1 MMTSFSDILFI
12 FVLIAAFI
20 LFLGYRLKQYYFIND
35 IGLSEIFIRHGIRA
49 ITKVVIINTR
59 STPLSREAWLLIA
72 NSLKDMS
79 RRNSVLPLQVMRHRL
94 EVRITQ
100 VLNRSK
106 LGSTEYLIA
115 LVAMGFIHHWDREM
129 KTSIM
134 QYHTDADIRVRLMN
148 LYRVITSGV

>member
-1 MMTSFSDILFI
+1 MMSEFSDILFI
-12 FVLIAAFI
+12 FVLIAALI
-20 LFLGYRLKQYYFIND
+20 VFLGYRLKQYYFIND

-79 RRNSVLPLQVMRHRL
+79 SRNSVLPLQVMRHHL
-94 EVRITQ
+94 EIRITQ
-100 VLNRSK
+100 RLNTASP
-106 LGSTEYLIA
+106 GSSDYLIA
-115 LVAMGFIHHWDREM
+115 LVAMGFIHHWDSEM
-129 KTSIM
+129 KSSIM
-134 QYHTDADIRVRLMN
+134 QYHTDSDIRVRLMH